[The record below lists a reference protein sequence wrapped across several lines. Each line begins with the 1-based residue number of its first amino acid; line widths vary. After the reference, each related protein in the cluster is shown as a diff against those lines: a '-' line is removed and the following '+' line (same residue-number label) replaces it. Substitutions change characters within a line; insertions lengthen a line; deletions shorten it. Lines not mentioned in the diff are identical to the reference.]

1 MARPQAVSRCPSSM
15 AWRYVR
21 ANIEGSP
28 TGFSF
33 LPKES
38 GYPLFRLGDPRP
50 YGFPSI
56 QESGS
61 QQQAGYPS
69 PYALRGSP
77 PWGHHLPSDCCPVY
91 LRWPTGP
98 LWGSFWSTRTLTNT
112 RRGGNLGRRMR
123 CSPPV
128 ADTLKVFPQYPPQ
141 PSSVPDANLHRIPKR
156 GKHDDVTVTGLG
168 VLDHSTGYRLPSL
181 LLVIC

>member
-1 MARPQAVSRCPSSM
+1 MWTTTLCVLRRQPKFGFHLSLSPREEGYPPPKPHGRGPS
-15 AWRYVR
+15 VR
-21 ANIEGSP
+21 AAHLFWSQGPSTNTGSH
-28 TGFSF
+28 
-33 LPKES
+33 
-38 GYPLFRLGDPRP
+38 
-50 YGFPSI
+50 
-56 QESGS
+56 
-61 QQQAGYPS
+61 S

-112 RRGGNLGRRMR
+112 RRGGNLGRRTR
-123 CSPPV
+123 CTPPV

-168 VLDHSTGYRLPSL
+168 VLDHSTGCRLPSL
-181 LLVIC
+181 LQVIH